1 MMSFPKPVQ
10 TILDLG
16 LSKATPD
23 AAYRPLYNADHIIGD
38 TIFSTRVFT
47 GGVVVVV
54 GKLASDY
61 KPIQG
66 SQMMYHYNVMK
77 CGRVDYY
84 VSSHHKS
91 KEPVC

>member
-1 MMSFPKPVQ
+1 MTFPPQVQ
-10 TILDLG
+10 SILDLG

-23 AAYRPLYNADHIIGD
+23 STYRPLYNADHIIGD

-54 GKLASDY
+54 GKLTPEY

-66 SQMMYHYNVMK
+66 SQRLYHYNVMK
-77 CGRVDYY
+77 CGRIEYFT
-84 VSSHHKS
+84 STHHKHP
-91 KEPVC
+91 EAIC

>member
-23 AAYRPLYNADHIIGD
+23 AAYRPLYNADHIIGR

-54 GKLASDY
+54 GQLDAAY

-66 SQMMYHYNVMK
+66 SQRMYHYNVTK
-77 CGRVDYY
+77 TGAVDYY
-84 VSSHHKS
+84 VSTHHKS
-91 KEPVC
+91 SDPIC

>member
-1 MMSFPKPVQ
+1 MSFPQPVQ
-10 TILDLG
+10 MILDLG

-23 AAYRPLYNADHIIGD
+23 CAYRPLYNADHIIGD

-54 GKLASDY
+54 GKLTSDY

-66 SQMMYHYNVMK
+66 SQRLYHYNVMK
-77 CGRVDYY
+77 CGRIEYFT
-84 VSSHHKS
+84 STHHKHP
-91 KEPVC
+91 EAIC